1 MFFAELPSF
10 GQTILQA
17 LSLEP
22 SIYATV
28 QRHPSGFWVALA
40 VVFLAGLSEALGQSV
55 VLFINQIR
63 PKRFAI
69 TLLISATSHLFGY
82 ALWAFIV
89 WFIGVRIFGH
99 SQSFLMTASAVGLA
113 YAPRLAAFF
122 VLTPFLGNGFSLLL
136 SLWSLLAIVVAV
148 SAGLDMPMW
157 QAVATSGLGWFAV
170 QTWQR
175 TLGRPIYAMRNRI
188 EKRAAGR
195 PLQFTLKDVARI
207 RRPHSALWTQWP
219 EQLEPPSGGK
229 ARGAIP
235 PSGYARK
242 ETPNG

>member
-1 MFFAELPSF
+1 MFFTELPSF
-10 GQTILQA
+10 GQTILRA
-17 LSLEP
+17 LSLD
-22 SIYATV
+22 SAIYAAV
-28 QRHPSGFWVALA
+28 QRHPSGIGVALA

-63 PKRFAI
+63 PKRVAI
-69 TLLISATSHLFGY
+69 TLLISAISHLFGY
-82 ALWAFIV
+82 ALWAAIV
-89 WFIGVRIFGH
+89 WFIGVRVFGH
-99 SQSFLMTASAVGLA
+99 SQPFLTTASAVGLA

-148 SAGLDMPMW
+148 SVGLDMPMW

-170 QTWQR
+170 QVWQR
-175 TLGRPIYAMRNRI
+175 TLGRPVYAVRNWL

-195 PLQFTLKDVARI
+195 PLQFTLNDVARI
-207 RRPHSALWTQWP
+207 RRPHSAIWAQWKAR
-219 EQLEPPSGGK
+219 LEPPAAK
-229 ARGAIP
+229 PRGALP
-235 PSGYARK
+235 SSGYTGK